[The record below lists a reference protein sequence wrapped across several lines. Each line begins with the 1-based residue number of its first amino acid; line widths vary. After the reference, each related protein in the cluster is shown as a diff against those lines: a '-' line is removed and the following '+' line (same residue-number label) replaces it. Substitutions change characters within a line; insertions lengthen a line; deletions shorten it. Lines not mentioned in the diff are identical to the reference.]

1 MELDHKLEI
10 DSRAAEQ
17 RAIAKIEQMLARPDQ
32 LEKVGNLL
40 DIVLVV
46 ALVERVPGY
55 LHPCINQR
63 SEVVFA
69 RVVCFY
75 YRHIA

>member
-32 LEKVGNLL
+32 LEKVGQYQKGLKH
-40 DIVLVV
+40 
-46 ALVERVPGY
+46 R
-55 LHPCINQR
+55 
-63 SEVVFA
+63 
-69 RVVCFY
+69 
-75 YRHIA
+75 